1 MAATLVQSGQRY
13 IARDARSVVW
23 EVSRV
28 FTGRDGVEYAELRS
42 VRDRT
47 RTKSI
52 SCAALER
59 RADYER
65 ISEG

>member
-1 MAATLVQSGQRY
+1 MAATQIQVGHRY

-23 EVSRV
+23 EVARV
-28 FTGRDGVEYAELRS
+28 FMGRDGVDYAELRS
-42 VRDRT
+42 IRDRT

-65 ISEG
+65 VSDG